1 MQYEA
6 TSFLDTLDIGKH
18 VVFLYE
24 KPAYG
29 LMLEFH
35 FIKNGL
41 LKGEQFIYDLRCL
54 FLRFPGSSLPGLA
67 CSFACSAGP
76 RQRHPRTP
84 RSRLQQAL
92 SQAPIDA
99 LARRLVSSLP

>member
-29 LMLEFH
+29 LLIEFH
-35 FIKNGL
+35 CINNGL
-41 LKGEQFIYDLRCL
+41 LKGEQFIYDLHCL
-54 FLRFPGSSLPGLA
+54 FLRFPESSYIVMKR
-67 CSFACSAGP
+67 CSYE
-76 RQRHPRTP
+76 
-84 RSRLQQAL
+84 
-92 SQAPIDA
+92 
-99 LARRLVSSLP
+99 

>member
-6 TSFLDTLDIGKH
+6 TSFLDTLDIGKQ

-29 LMLEFH
+29 LMVEFR

-41 LKGEQFIYDLRCL
+41 LKGEQFIYDLHCL
-54 FLRFPGSSLPGLA
+54 FLRFPESSYIVMKR
-67 CSFACSAGP
+67 CSYE
-76 RQRHPRTP
+76 
-84 RSRLQQAL
+84 
-92 SQAPIDA
+92 
-99 LARRLVSSLP
+99 